1 MMGLRQI
8 LASRVSDPLL
18 WKVVKRYPVLDRL
31 SEWRECQWD
40 GAPALEARQMRAL
53 GALLGHALARVPYY
67 AERVP
72 GLTPDGAASAPDASL
87 AVFPV
92 LEKRDLI
99 LHADSLTCEMD
110 RGSYWNLTGGSTGEP
125 VRFLQDR
132 VYQTCA
138 LATTMLFYEWGGVP
152 HGASHIKL
160 WGAPRDLGSG
170 SVARRRRVADWLF
183 NRITLDAFDMSE
195 RTMRRYAETI
205 ARTRPTCL
213 EGYADALYELA
224 VRVERFDLPMNAP
237 GAIVS
242 SAGTLLPRMRESIE
256 RAFGTEVFDR
266 YGTREV
272 GNVAAECDRHEG
284 LHIFGET
291 TVLEVVDEDGRAVG
305 EGEEGEILVTN
316 LHNYTMPLIRY
327 RIGDRAVRGADRCSC
342 GRAYPLLARVV
353 GRSESCVRRRDGGV
367 VLPEFF
373 IHVIGVEYNDGSI
386 GKFQVVQEALDRIT
400 VVIVPSEGAG
410 ERALARENEI
420 RARIQQMVG
429 DCEISFVL
437 ADRIDPTPTGKHM
450 YVISNV
456 RGSDNCHA

>member
-1 MMGLRQI
+1 MMDLRRM

-31 SEWRECQWD
+31 SEWRERQWD
-40 GAPALEARQMRAL
+40 GAAVLEARQMQAL
-53 GALLGHALARVPYY
+53 GALLCHALARVPYY
-67 AERVP
+67 AESVR
-72 GLTPDGAASAPDASL
+72 GLTPEGAASAPGDSL
-87 AVFPV
+87 AMFPP

-99 LHADSLTCEMD
+99 LHADSLTCEMN
-110 RGSYWNLTGGSTGEP
+110 RGSFWNLTGGSTGEP
-125 VRFLQDR
+125 VRFRQDS

-138 LATTMLFYEWGGVP
+138 LATTMLFYEWAGVP

-170 SVARRRRVADWLF
+170 SVARRRRAADWLF

-195 RTMRRYAETI
+195 QTMRRYAEAI
-205 ARTRPTCL
+205 ASSRPACL
-213 EGYADALYELA
+213 EGYVDALYELA
-224 VRVERFDLPMNAP
+224 VRVERHGFRMNAP

-242 SAGTLLPRMRESIE
+242 SAGTLLPHMRERIE
-256 RAFGTEVFDR
+256 SAFGAEVFDR

-284 LHIFGET
+284 LHVFGET
-291 TVLEVVDEDGRAVG
+291 TIVEVVNEDGRAVG

-353 GRSESCVRRRDGGV
+353 GRSESCVHRRDGGV

-400 VVIVPSEGAG
+400 VVIVPAEGAG
-410 ERALARENEI
+410 EKALAREDEI

-450 YVISNV
+450 YVVNKMGE
-456 RGSDNCHA
+456 RE

>member
-18 WKVVKRYPVLDRL
+18 WKVVKRYPVFDRL
-31 SEWRECQWD
+31 SEWKERQWD
-40 GAPALEARQMRAL
+40 TTAVLEARQMRAL
-53 GALLGHALARVPYY
+53 GALLKHALARVPYY
-67 AERVP
+67 AERAP
-72 GLTPDGAASAPDASL
+72 GLTPDRAASAPGASL
-87 AVFPV
+87 AAFPV

-125 VRFLQDR
+125 VRFRQDG
-132 VYQTCA
+132 VYQTHA
-138 LATTMLFYEWGGVP
+138 LATTMLFYQWAGVP
-152 HGASHIKL
+152 RGASHIKL

-195 RTMRRYAETI
+195 QTMRRYAETI
-205 ARTRPTCL
+205 ARSGPACL
-213 EGYADALYELA
+213 EGYADGLYELA
-224 VRVERFDLPMNAP
+224 VRVERLGLPMSAP

-242 SAGTLLPRMRESIE
+242 SAGTLLPHMRETME
-256 RAFGTEVFDR
+256 RAFGAEVFDR

-291 TVLEVVDEDGRAVG
+291 TVVEVVDGDGRAVG

-342 GRAYPLLARVV
+342 GRPYPLLKRIV
-353 GRSESCVRRRDGGV
+353 GRTESCVRRRDGGV

-386 GKFQVVQEALDRIT
+386 GKFQVVQEAIDRIT

-410 ERALARENEI
+410 EKALAREDEI
-420 RARIQQMVG
+420 RKRIQQTMG
-429 DCEISFVL
+429 DCEVGFVL

-450 YVISNV
+450 YVVN
-456 RGSDNCHA
+456 RMEERE

>member
-1 MMGLRQI
+1 MMDLRRM
-8 LASRVSDPLL
+8 LASRISDPLL
-18 WKVVKRYPVLDRL
+18 WKVVKRYPVLDQL
-31 SEWRECQWD
+31 SEWRQRQWD
-40 GAPALEARQMRAL
+40 GTAALEARQMRAL
-53 GALLGHALARVPYY
+53 GALLCHVLARVPYY
-67 AERVP
+67 AEKVP
-72 GLTPDGAASAPDASL
+72 GLTPEGAASAPGDSL
-87 AVFPV
+87 AVFPP

-125 VRFLQDR
+125 VRFRQDA
-132 VYQTCA
+132 VYQTHA
-138 LATTMLFYEWGGVP
+138 LAATMLFYEWAGVP
-152 HGASHIKL
+152 RGGRHIKL

-170 SVARRRRVADWLF
+170 HVARRRRLADWLF
-183 NRITLDAFDMSE
+183 NRVTLDAFDMSE

-205 ARTRPTCL
+205 ASSRPACL
-213 EGYADALYELA
+213 EGYVDALYELA
-224 VRVERFDLPMNAP
+224 VRVERLGLSMNAP

-242 SAGTLLPRMRESIE
+242 SAGTLLPHMRERIE
-256 RAFGTEVFDR
+256 SAFSAEVFDR

-272 GNVAAECDRHEG
+272 GGVAAECDRHEG

-291 TVLEVVDEDGRAVG
+291 TIIEVVDEDGRAVR

-342 GRAYPLLARVV
+342 GRPYPLLERVV
-353 GRSESCVRRRDGGV
+353 GRSESCVHRRDGGV

-400 VVIVPSEGAG
+400 VVIVPSEGTG
-410 ERALARENEI
+410 ESALAREDEM
-420 RARIQQMVG
+420 RARIRQMVG

-437 ADRIDPTPTGKHM
+437 VDRIDPTPTGKHM
-450 YVISNV
+450 YVVNKMEE
-456 RGSDNCHA
+456 RE